1 VTRFAFRDAIEDFR
15 SVSGEVLVRVYGT
28 CDGGE
33 PFEVLV
39 TPTDALAMS
48 GVLKKVATE
57 ILETRA
63 AVDTGP

>member
-28 CDGGE
+28 CEGE